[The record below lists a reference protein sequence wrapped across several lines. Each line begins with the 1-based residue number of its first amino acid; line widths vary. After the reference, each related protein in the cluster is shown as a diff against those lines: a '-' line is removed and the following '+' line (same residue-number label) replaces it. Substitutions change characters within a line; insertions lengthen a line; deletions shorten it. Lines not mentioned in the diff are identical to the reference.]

1 MSQPAAFSPVP
12 KQAVGWE
19 NKPLSTWSVDEAAD
33 WLEGAMRQRIE
44 LVLDE
49 GEVLFIPA
57 CCAHEISGEALLDD
71 GTPAEHVLSMNR
83 FWRTRSSLVRPHLA
97 PEALTSYNASL
108 AFE

>member
-1 MSQPAAFSPVP
+1 MSWAFAQVRQSQPDYARWPR
-12 KQAVGWE
+12 
-19 NKPLSTWSVDEAAD
+19 
-33 WLEGAMRQRIE
+33 LEGAMRQRIE